1 MDLPRAAQLGKEYR
15 VGGQQQQTSAEK
27 MVTSGQGGDDDERPR
42 PPVTETA
49 PASAMGAF
57 GTDHP
62 KLIGKVHA
70 FCRRPLTLQDVNAVP
85 PLRLTRLKHAAAK
98 RHVRITLIGC

>member
-1 MDLPRAAQLGKEYR
+1 MDLPRPAQLGKEYR
-15 VGGQQQQTSAEK
+15 VGGQQSQTAAER
-27 MVTSGQGGDDDERPR
+27 MVTSEGPDDDERPR

-62 KLIGKVHA
+62 KLIGKVL
-70 FCRRPLTLQDVNAVP
+70 LTVGP
-85 PLRLTRLKHAAAK
+85 RY
-98 RHVRITLIGC
+98 